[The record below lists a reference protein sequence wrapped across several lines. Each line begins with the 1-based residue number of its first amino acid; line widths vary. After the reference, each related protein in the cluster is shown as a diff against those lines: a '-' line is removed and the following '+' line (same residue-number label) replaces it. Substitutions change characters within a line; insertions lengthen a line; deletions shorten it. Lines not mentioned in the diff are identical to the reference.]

1 MTSAASRDA
10 PPRAIRRYAISTLG
24 CKVNAF
30 ESAHLA
36 QQLRRQNARRAAPG
50 ESADVCIINTCS
62 VTAEADRQARQLVR
76 RAVRDNPNA
85 RVVVTGCYA
94 QLASAACAAI
104 PGVSLVVGN
113 AAKLSIPQL
122 LSRIV
127 DVDVDTDVDAGD
139 QVVADSDDGGIV
151 NVDADVDTD
160 GDVALAKII
169 MTADDV
175 AVSGVD
181 GVNGSVNV
189 SASASASANESA
201 SASTNK
207 NTSSS
212 PSLNVVLSAG
222 TSASVSAS
230 ASASQS
236 QSQSTVAS
244 ANTVH
249 PAVAIQT
256 AAPSAI
262 PTELLTGF
270 DGRARAFVQVQQ
282 GCDRGCTFCIIH
294 RARGPSQSF
303 PAQLIRRQVAQFI
316 DGGVGEI
323 VLCGVDLGAYGDDF
337 VGAHDDERGDASRLA
352 TLIRQ
357 LGELRGDYQLRL
369 SSIDPAHLKDELL
382 ALFAEMPRLCPHLH
396 LSMQS
401 ASTLILKRMKR
412 RATRE
417 IIYDR
422 VAALRAIAPRAT
434 LSADVLVGFPTE
446 SDADFAQTLRAI
458 DELEIAHPHVF
469 AYSPRAGTPAARIP
483 KQIAPKVRKQRAKLA
498 RAAGQK
504 VWRRVAARQL
514 GTRARVLIEK
524 IDEHGVATARAAD
537 YFSVQFRASRSA
549 SQTAASESNAKREA
563 NARGGVELQPG
574 DWARVQ
580 IDAVDDAHGVLRA
593 RLCDSHLRG
602 GCV

>member
-1 MTSAASRDA
+1 MTSTASRDS
-10 PPRAIRRYAISTLG
+10 PPRAPQSYAISTLG

-122 LSRIV
+122 LSRIDDV

-151 NVDADVDTD
+151 NVDVDTD
-160 GDVALAKII
+160 DDVALAKII

-181 GVNGSVNV
+181 G
-189 SASASASANESA
+189 ASASTSASESESASESANESTVV
-201 SASTNK
+201 SANK
-207 NTSSS
+207 NTSAS

-222 TSASVSAS
+222 TNASVSAS
-230 ASASQS
+230 A
-236 QSQSTVAS
+236 SQSTVAS

-469 AYSPRAGTPAARIP
+469 AYSPRVGTPAARIP
-483 KQIAPKVRKQRAKLA
+483 KQIEPKVRKQRAKLA

-524 IDEHGVATARAAD
+524 IDEHGIATARAAD
-537 YFSVQFRASRSA
+537 YFSVQFRASRNA

>member
-10 PPRAIRRYAISTLG
+10 PPRAPQSYAISTLG

-36 QQLRRQNARRAAPG
+36 QQLRRQNASRAAPG

-122 LSRIV
+122 LSRID

-139 QVVADSDDGGIV
+139 QVVAD
-151 NVDADVDTD
+151 VDTD
-160 GDVALAKII
+160 DDVTLAKII

-175 AVSGVD
+175 VVSGVD

-189 SASASASANESA
+189 SASASANESA

-207 NTSSS
+207 NTSAS

-230 ASASQS
+230 ASASA
-236 QSQSTVAS
+236 SQSTVAS

-249 PAVAIQT
+249 PAAAIQT

-303 PAQLIRRQVAQFI
+303 RR
-316 DGGVGEI
+316 
-323 VLCGVDLGAYGDDF
+323 
-337 VGAHDDERGDASRLA
+337 S
-352 TLIRQ
+352 
-357 LGELRGDYQLRL
+357 
-369 SSIDPAHLKDELL
+369 
-382 ALFAEMPRLCPHLH
+382 
-396 LSMQS
+396 
-401 ASTLILKRMKR
+401 
-412 RATRE
+412 
-417 IIYDR
+417 
-422 VAALRAIAPRAT
+422 
-434 LSADVLVGFPTE
+434 
-446 SDADFAQTLRAI
+446 
-458 DELEIAHPHVF
+458 
-469 AYSPRAGTPAARIP
+469 
-483 KQIAPKVRKQRAKLA
+483 
-498 RAAGQK
+498 
-504 VWRRVAARQL
+504 
-514 GTRARVLIEK
+514 
-524 IDEHGVATARAAD
+524 
-537 YFSVQFRASRSA
+537 
-549 SQTAASESNAKREA
+549 
-563 NARGGVELQPG
+563 
-574 DWARVQ
+574 
-580 IDAVDDAHGVLRA
+580 
-593 RLCDSHLRG
+593 
-602 GCV
+602 

>member
-1 MTSAASRDA
+1 MTSAASRDS
-10 PPRAIRRYAISTLG
+10 PPRAPQSYAISTLG

-36 QQLRRQNARRAAPG
+36 QQLRRQNASRAAPG

-85 RVVVTGCYA
+85 CVVVTGCYA
-94 QLASAACAAI
+94 QLASAACATI

-122 LSRIV
+122 LSRIDDVDV

-139 QVVADSDDGGIV
+139 QVV
-151 NVDADVDTD
+151 ADVDTD

-181 GVNGSVNV
+181 GVSVSESESTSASESTNESTVV
-189 SASASASANESA
+189 SA
-201 SASTNK
+201 NK
-207 NTSSS
+207 NTNAIPI

-222 TSASVSAS
+222 TNAN
-230 ASASQS
+230 
-236 QSQSTVAS
+236 
-244 ANTVH
+244 ANTAG
-249 PAVAIQT
+249 PAAAIQT

-537 YFSVQFRASRSA
+537 YFSVQFRASRNA
-549 SQTAASESNAKREA
+549 SQANAGESNAKREA
-563 NARGGVELQPG
+563 NANGGVKLQPG

>member
-1 MTSAASRDA
+1 MTSAASRDS

-36 QQLRRQNARRAAPG
+36 QQLRRQNASRAAPG

-122 LSRIV
+122 LSRIDDVDV

-139 QVVADSDDGGIV
+139 QVVAD
-151 NVDADVDTD
+151 VDTD
-160 GDVALAKII
+160 DDVALAKII

-175 AVSGVD
+175 AVSDVD
-181 GVNGSVNV
+181 GVSE
-189 SASASASANESA
+189 SANESTVV
-201 SASTNK
+201 SANK
-207 NTSSS
+207 NTNAIPI

-222 TSASVSAS
+222 TNASAS
-230 ASASQS
+230 ASASAK
-236 QSQSTVAS
+236 STTATVS

-249 PAVAIQT
+249 PAAAIQT

-337 VGAHDDERGDASRLA
+337 VGAHDDERDDASRLA

-483 KQIAPKVRKQRAKLA
+483 KQIEPKVRKQRAKLA

-537 YFSVQFRASRSA
+537 YFSVQFRASRNA
-549 SQTAASESNAKREA
+549 SQADAGESNAKREA
-563 NARGGVELQPG
+563 NANGGVELQPG

>member
-10 PPRAIRRYAISTLG
+10 PPRAPQSYAISTLG

-36 QQLRRQNARRAAPG
+36 QQLRRQNASRAAPG

-122 LSRIV
+122 LSRID

-181 GVNGSVNV
+181 GASESVNA
-189 SASASASANESA
+189 SASASASTNESA

-207 NTSSS
+207 NTSAS

-222 TSASVSAS
+222 TNANASAS
-230 ASASQS
+230 ASAK
-236 QSQSTVAS
+236 STTATAS
-244 ANTVH
+244 ANTVR
-249 PAVAIQT
+249 PAAAIQT

-337 VGAHDDERGDASRLA
+337 VGAHDDERDDASRLA

-382 ALFAEMPRLCPHLH
+382 SLFAEMPRLCPHLH

-422 VAALRAIAPRAT
+422 VAALRAIAPHAT

-537 YFSVQFRASRSA
+537 YFSVQFRAPRNA

>member
-1 MTSAASRDA
+1 M
-10 PPRAIRRYAISTLG
+10 RRYAISTLG

-122 LSRIV
+122 LSRIDDVDV

-181 GVNGSVNV
+181 GVSE
-189 SASASASANESA
+189 SESA
-201 SASTNK
+201 STSASESTNESTVVSANK
-207 NTSSS
+207 NTNASPI

-230 ASASQS
+230 
-236 QSQSTVAS
+236 QSTVAS

-249 PAVAIQT
+249 PAAAIQT

-537 YFSVQFRASRSA
+537 YFSVQFRASRNA
-549 SQTAASESNAKREA
+549 SQADAGESNANLEA
-563 NARGGVELQPG
+563 NANGGVELQPG

>member
-10 PPRAIRRYAISTLG
+10 PPRAPQSYAISTLG

-36 QQLRRQNARRAAPG
+36 QQLRRQNARRVAPG

-122 LSRIV
+122 LSRID

-160 GDVALAKII
+160 DDVALAKII

-181 GVNGSVNV
+181 G
-189 SASASASANESA
+189 ASASTSASESANESTVV
-201 SASTNK
+201 SANK
-207 NTSSS
+207 NTSASPI

-222 TSASVSAS
+222 TNASVSAS
-230 ASASQS
+230 A
-236 QSQSTVAS
+236 SQSTVAS

-249 PAVAIQT
+249 PAAAIQT

-337 VGAHDDERGDASRLA
+337 VGAHDDERDDASRLA

-537 YFSVQFRASRSA
+537 YFSVQFRASHSA
-549 SQTAASESNAKREA
+549 SQTDVGETNAKREA
-563 NARGGVELQPG
+563 NAHGGVELQPG

>member
-10 PPRAIRRYAISTLG
+10 PPRAPQSYAISTLG

-122 LSRIV
+122 LSRID

-160 GDVALAKII
+160 DDVTLAKII

-175 AVSGVD
+175 VVSGVG

-189 SASASASANESA
+189 SASASASASANESA

-207 NTSSS
+207 NTSAS

-222 TSASVSAS
+222 TNANASAS
-230 ASASQS
+230 ASAK
-236 QSQSTVAS
+236 STTATAS
-244 ANTVH
+244 ANTVR
-249 PAVAIQT
+249 PAAAIQT

-446 SDADFAQTLRAI
+446 SEDDFAQTLRAI

-483 KQIAPKVRKQRAKLA
+483 KQIEPKVRKQRAKLA

-537 YFSVQFRASRSA
+537 YFSVQFRASRNA
-549 SQTAASESNAKREA
+549 SQTDAGESNANLEA
-563 NARGGVELQPG
+563 NANGGVELQPG